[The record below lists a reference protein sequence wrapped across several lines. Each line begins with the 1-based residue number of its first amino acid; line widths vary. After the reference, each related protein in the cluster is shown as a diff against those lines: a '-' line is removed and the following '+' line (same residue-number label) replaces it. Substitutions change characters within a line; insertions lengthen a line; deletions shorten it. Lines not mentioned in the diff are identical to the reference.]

1 MKEQETKMNMGMMS
15 EMMQNMMQN
24 MMKGGGNMPE
34 MMQNMMQNMMKGNMS
49 MPEMCMKMME
59 KMMGSMSES
68 AKVASYATPEMRT
81 LFEEWLK
88 NLETE
93 VIEFVK
99 EKGKATPED
108 IATKLKISTDSVI
121 FLIAKLV
128 REGKLSIGEIKVA

>member
-1 MKEQETKMNMGMMS
+1 MKEQETKMGMGMGMMS

-34 MMQNMMQNMMKGNMS
+34 MMQNMMKGNMS

-59 KMMGSMSES
+59 QMAGSMNES
-68 AKVASYATPEMRT
+68 AKAASYATPEMRT

-93 VIEFVK
+93 VVEFVK
-99 EKGKATPED
+99 EKGKTTPSD
-108 IATKLKISTDSVI
+108 IAAKLKVSTDSVI
-121 FLIAKLV
+121 FLIAKLT
-128 REGKLSIGEIKVA
+128 REGKLTIGEIKVA